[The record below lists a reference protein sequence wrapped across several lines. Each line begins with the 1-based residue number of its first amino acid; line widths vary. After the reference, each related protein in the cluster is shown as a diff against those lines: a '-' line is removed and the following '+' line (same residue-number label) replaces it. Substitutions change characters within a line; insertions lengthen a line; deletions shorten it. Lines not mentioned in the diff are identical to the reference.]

1 MNMVAKMHLRLWET
15 ATSSIKKFP
24 ASEIEWNTIR
34 PKVQEKRLVYNIKG
48 THIVYNRAV
57 PLFTCGL
64 KVPGRID
71 VCVVQTMVQQQYYVR
86 CVVHYFDRST
96 DLSKYYEL
104 AMLQFLD
111 CS

>member
-1 MNMVAKMHLRLWET
+1 MCNGNIADNHRLKPKNMTLARKEKMNMVAKMHLRLWET
-15 ATSSIKKFP
+15 APSSIKKFP

-71 VCVVQTMVQQQYYVR
+71 VHM
-86 CVVHYFDRST
+86 
-96 DLSKYYEL
+96 
-104 AMLQFLD
+104 
-111 CS
+111 

>member
-1 MNMVAKMHLRLWET
+1 MTLARKEKMNMVAKMHLRLWET
-15 ATSSIKKFP
+15 PPSSIKKFP

-71 VCVVQTMVQQQYYVR
+71 VY
-86 CVVHYFDRST
+86 
-96 DLSKYYEL
+96 
-104 AMLQFLD
+104 ML
-111 CS
+111 